1 MWRLRRSGPRME
13 SRYVRCEVEVGVR
26 YTDVMMMQNK
36 QLEVVKNG
44 SRGSSAQTSRAVS
57 VSSNGTGSKAKAKGK
72 KK

>member
-1 MWRLRRSGPRME
+1 MS
-13 SRYVRCEVEVGVR
+13 C
-26 YTDVMMMQNK
+26 TDILMLQNK

-57 VSSNGTGSKAKAKGK
+57 VSSNGTVSKAKPKGK

>member
-1 MWRLRRSGPRME
+1 MRGA
-13 SRYVRCEVEVGVR
+13 
-26 YTDVMMMQNK
+26 DIVMLQNK

-44 SRGSSAQTSRAVS
+44 SRGSSVQTSRAVS

>member
-1 MWRLRRSGPRME
+1 ME
-13 SRYVRCEVEVGVR
+13 SRYVRWEVEVR
-26 YTDVMMMQNK
+26 IQYTDMLTLQNK